1 MAESSMQHQ
10 KERKNLVEERRAHSP
25 VLYWGTVVTLVLIV
39 VTFVI
44 GPVIGSGYAKSI
56 VLGKAAGKKIYFDEN
71 FGYMWE
77 QYERNLASAYGL
89 DLQTVPDYM
98 KSQLRTTAF
107 QGAFF
112 MRAYDNFVE
121 LIQKKSGITA
131 TTGKAEKLIAESIL
145 SQDEVSMRESLKAYK
160 ELSDRQK
167 QEQIDAVKQEYLSTL
182 FRNDLSLIPEIT
194 DFESS
199 FLNEKAFPEKRS
211 LRYIQI
217 DDESVPD
224 SSFAEYASADDKAFL
239 FTKISFRKILVST
252 KTEMDFLLSEI
263 KADPTQ
269 FDTLAKDSTIDT
281 DEAKETELYF
291 YEILNEFGT
300 KKEKDF
306 RKLIDLKAGD
316 LSDVIKTE
324 YGYLLYKIT
333 KDAVAP
339 DFSEKSVIDKVRDY
353 VTYNDEDVLASLVA
367 ELTTS
372 VGEAA
377 KRDGLDKTAGEFGLS
392 VLQTKPFPVNIDG
405 LAAVGK
411 IQNEKNEDILV
422 AFSGDDSFFRTVFS
436 ARQGT
441 VSDVVYGANYN
452 IIYEVDE
459 IVSGSATG
467 EKSEMATLIPGADE
481 GFHAWILNHKSY
493 RDDTNKFMETYSEM
507 FSYSGE

>member
-1 MAESSMQHQ
+1 MQHQ
-10 KERKNLVEERRAHSP
+10 KERKNSVEERRVHSP

-71 FGYMWE
+71 FGYTWE

-98 KSQLRTTAF
+98 KTQLRTTAF

-112 MRAYDNFVE
+112 MQAYEYFVDS
-121 LIQKKSGITA
+121 LQKESNITA

-145 SQDEVSMRESLKAYK
+145 GQDEVSMKESLKAYK
-160 ELSDRQK
+160 ELSDKRK
-167 QEQIDAVKQEYLSTL
+167 QEQIDSVRREYLSAL
-182 FRNDLSLIPEIT
+182 FRDDLALVPEIT

-199 FLNEKAFPEKRS
+199 FLIENAFPEQRS

-217 DDESVPD
+217 DDKSVPD
-224 SSFAEYASADDKAFL
+224 SSFAEYASANDRIFL
-239 FTKISFRKILVST
+239 FTTISFRKILVST

-263 KADPTQ
+263 RNDPTQ

-281 DEAKETELYF
+281 DEGKETALF
-291 YEILNEFGT
+291 LYEILNEFGM
-300 KKEKDF
+300 KNEKDF
-306 RKLIDLKAGD
+306 RKLIDLKAGE

-333 KDAVAP
+333 KDAAAP
-339 DFSEKSVIDKVRDY
+339 DFSQKAVVDKVRDY
-353 VTYNDEDVLASLVA
+353 ITYNDEDVLAALVS

-377 KRDGLDKTAGEFGLS
+377 KSDGLDKAAEAFGLT
-392 VLQTKPFPVNIDG
+392 VLKTKPFSVNIDG

-411 IQNEKNEDILV
+411 IQNDKNEDVLV
-422 AFSGDDSFFRTVFS
+422 SFSGEESFFRSVFS
-436 ARQGT
+436 AKQGT
-441 VSDVVYGANYN
+441 VSDIVYGISSN
-452 IIYEVDE
+452 IIYEVNE
-459 IVSGSATG
+459 IISSPKTG
-467 EKSEMATLIPGADE
+467 DSSEMASLIPDADE
-481 GFHAWILNHKSY
+481 GFHSWILNNKSY
-493 RDDTNKFMETYSEM
+493 RDNTGKFMETYSEM